1 VVGGGRFLFR
11 LAFVAG
17 MGYAVVLARDIVAH
31 SSCQATERHVM
42 RVVPSLSLRAK
53 LVIILGCYVVGILTM
68 FMVSQR
74 DLTAAKE
81 KLEAIDL
88 AYGLHGIILEVRRY
102 EKNYLLYGTE
112 EALRDNQ
119 LLLLMALEAID
130 KMSDQLSRL
139 KIHPMLVRLKDLV
152 QTYQHNVS
160 LLSSTYDPY
169 QGAVSSVLVDKL
181 RTEGQEMAEL
191 SNDLVSFEHR
201 QILSILDELVRQ
213 LILWT
218 VVAVAVG
225 VFLPLAV
232 SLKIFKPLRIIKAAT
247 EQIAT
252 GRFQQIE
259 VLDTRDEMQQ
269 VMVAL
274 NTMASE
280 LQHRQ
285 DQLVQSQKLSSIGT
299 LTAGIAHQLNNPLN
313 NIATSCQ
320 IAIDEFTSG
329 DTDLLRRMLRNID
342 QETLRAR
349 DVVQGLLEFSRARE
363 FTVRSESLAAVVSR
377 SVQLVRSQVPAGIT
391 IAVDV
396 PDDLVVSID
405 AQRIQEVFIN
415 MIFNS
420 VQAIDGGGTIRIA
433 AVLDREHSQVVIE
446 VSDDG
451 SGIPVDI
458 QDRLFDPFY
467 STKEEG
473 QGTGLGLSIAYGI
486 IQKHDGVISVHS
498 VPGQGATFSIRL
510 PVSSA
515 KKATADG

>member
-1 VVGGGRFLFR
+1 
-11 LAFVAG
+11 
-17 MGYAVVLARDIVAH
+17 
-31 SSCQATERHVM
+31 M
-42 RVVPSLSLRAK
+42 RVIPSLSLRAK

-68 FMVSQR
+68 FVVSQR

-112 EALRDNQ
+112 EALRENQ
-119 LLLLMALEAID
+119 VLLSMALEAID

-139 KIHPMLVRLKDLV
+139 KIHPMLMRLNELV
-152 QTYQHNVS
+152 QAYQHNVS

-169 QGAVSSVLVDKL
+169 QGTVSSVLVDKL
-181 RTEGQEMAEL
+181 RTAGQEMVEL
-191 SNDLVSFEHR
+191 SNELVSFEHR

-213 LILWT
+213 LIAWT

-225 VFLPLAV
+225 VLLPLAV
-232 SLKIFKPLRIIKAAT
+232 SFKIFKPLGIIKAAT

-269 VMVAL
+269 VMEAL

-320 IAIDEFTSG
+320 IAIDEFAAG
-329 DTDLLRRMLRNID
+329 DADLLRRMLSNID

-363 FTVRSESLAAVVSR
+363 FTVRPESLATVVNR
-377 SVQLVRSQVPAGIT
+377 SVQLVRSQVPAGIS
-391 IAVDV
+391 IVIDV
-396 PDDLVVSID
+396 PENLVVFMD

-420 VQAIDGGGTIRIA
+420 VQAIDGSGTIRIA
-433 AVLDREHSQVVIE
+433 AALDREHSQVVIE
-446 VSDDG
+446 VNDDG
-451 SGIPVDI
+451 SGIPIDI
-458 QDRLFDPFY
+458 QDRLFDPF
-467 STKEEG
+467 
-473 QGTGLGLSIAYGI
+473 
-486 IQKHDGVISVHS
+486 
-498 VPGQGATFSIRL
+498 
-510 PVSSA
+510 
-515 KKATADG
+515 

>member
-1 VVGGGRFLFR
+1 
-11 LAFVAG
+11 
-17 MGYAVVLARDIVAH
+17 
-31 SSCQATERHVM
+31 M
-42 RVVPSLSLRAK
+42 RVIPSLSLRAK
-53 LVIILGCYVVGILTM
+53 LVIILSCYVVGILTM
-68 FMVSQR
+68 FVVSQR
-74 DLTAAKE
+74 DLGAAKD

-112 EALRDNQ
+112 EALEENKV
-119 LLLLMALEAID
+119 LLSMALEAID
-130 KMSDQLSRL
+130 KMADRVSRL
-139 KIHPMLVRLKDLV
+139 KIHPMLMRLKEVV
-152 QTYQHNVS
+152 QAYQRNVG
-160 LLSSTYDPY
+160 LLSSSYDPY
-169 QGAVSSVLVDKL
+169 QGTVSSGLVDSL
-181 RTEGQEMAEL
+181 RKEGQEMVEL
-191 SNDLVSFEHR
+191 SSELVSFEHR

-213 LILWT
+213 LIVWT
-218 VVAVAVG
+218 VVALAVG
-225 VFLPLAV
+225 VLLPLAV
-232 SLKIFKPLRIIKAAT
+232 SFKIFKPLRIIKEAT

-259 VLDTRDEMQQ
+259 VLDTQDEMQQ
-269 VMVAL
+269 VMEAL

-320 IAIDEFTSG
+320 IAIDEFASG
-329 DTDLLRRMLRNID
+329 DADLLRRMLKNID

-363 FTVRSESLAAVVSR
+363 FTVRPESLAAVVNR
-377 SVQLVRSQVPAGIT
+377 SVQLVHSQVPAT
-391 IAVDV
+391 ISVTVEV
-396 PDDLVVSID
+396 PEDLVVTMD

-420 VQAIDGGGTIRIA
+420 VQAIDGSGTIRIA
-433 AVLDREHSQVVIE
+433 AALDREQVVIE

-451 SGIPVDI
+451 SGIPAEI

-486 IQKHDGVISVHS
+486 IQKHGGQISVQS
-498 VPGQGATFSIRL
+498 APGQGATFFIRL
-510 PVSSA
+510 PVS
-515 KKATADG
+515 ATKGVTGDG

>member
-1 VVGGGRFLFR
+1 
-11 LAFVAG
+11 
-17 MGYAVVLARDIVAH
+17 
-31 SSCQATERHVM
+31 M
-42 RVVPSLSLRAK
+42 RAIPSLSLRAK

-68 FMVSQR
+68 FVVSQR

-112 EALRDNQ
+112 EALSENQ
-119 LLLLMALEAID
+119 ALLSMALEAIY

-139 KIHPMLVRLKDLV
+139 KIHPMLMRLKEVV
-152 QTYQHNVS
+152 QAYQGNVS
-160 LLSSTYDPY
+160 RLSATYDPY
-169 QGAVSSVLVDKL
+169 QGTVSTALVDTL
-181 RTEGQEMAEL
+181 RTEGQEMVEL
-191 SNDLVSFEHR
+191 SNELVSFEHR
-201 QILSILDELVRQ
+201 QILSILDELVQQ
-213 LILWT
+213 LLLWT

-232 SLKIFKPLRIIKAAT
+232 SFKIFKPLRIIKAAT

-269 VMVAL
+269 VMEAL

-329 DTDLLRRMLRNID
+329 DADLLRRMLRNID

-363 FTVRSESLAAVVSR
+363 FTVRPESLAAVVGR

-391 IAVDV
+391 IEVDV
-396 PDDLVVSID
+396 PDDLVVSMD

-420 VQAIDGGGTIRIA
+420 VQAIDGGGTIRIGA
-433 AVLDREHSQVVIE
+433 ALDREHNQVVIE

-467 STKEEG
+467 STKQEG

-486 IQKHDGVISVHS
+486 IQKHDGEISVQS
-498 VPGQGATFSIRL
+498 APGQGATFFIRL
-510 PVSSA
+510 PVSSTQQV
-515 KKATADG
+515 TADG